1 MTSKNISNAA
11 DDDYREQQDDAVSPS
26 AITFGDLVRDE
37 QPTTQVSVEESGTL
51 DAEFEETEELYQ
63 SAAQEINPALVLK
76 ENREGPVLP
85 WVSALRDELTE
96 ALDGILT
103 QVTKVLEY
111 NICVDRE
118 IRILSKKVSRI
129 AKARKAVSRTTGNPP
144 GRPERKKP
152 KLVVP
157 PKKAR
162 KPSTTKATPGKKKTK
177 PKSK

>member
-1 MTSKNISNAA
+1 MTSKNIFNAV
-11 DDDYREQQDDAVSPS
+11 DDDYREQQDDAVSSS
-26 AITFGDLVRDE
+26 AATFGDLVRDE
-37 QPTTQVSVEESGTL
+37 QPTLQVSADDSGTL

-63 SAAQEINPALVLK
+63 SAAQEVNPALVLK
-76 ENREGPVLP
+76 ENRSDPVPP
-85 WVSALRDELTE
+85 WGTALRD
-96 ALDGILT
+96 ALMVVLEGILA
-103 QVTKVLEY
+103 QVTTVLEY
-111 NICVDRE
+111 NVGVDRE

-129 AKARKAVSRTTGNPP
+129 AKARKAASRTTGNPP